1 MAKNIR
7 EKALRRAENK
17 DKRPYA
23 TAKYVRIS
31 PSKVN
36 LVLSTIR
43 GKQVDEA
50 LAILKY
56 LPNGASE
63 EVYKVVKSAA
73 ANAENNMGMNRDELI
88 VSEAYANAGPIL
100 KRILPRGRGSMDVIS
115 KRTCHITVKLSTQG
129 GAK

>member
-1 MAKNIR
+1 MAKRIR
-7 EKALRRAENK
+7 EKALKRAQNK
-17 DKRPYA
+17 DTRPCA

-43 GKQVDEA
+43 GKKVDEA

-73 ANAENNMGMNRDELI
+73 ANAENNMGMSRDELV
-88 VSEAYANAGPIL
+88 VSEAYANAGPTL
-100 KRILPRGRGSMDVIS
+100 KRMLPRGRGSMDIIL
-115 KRTCHITVKLSTQG
+115 KRTSHITVKLAQEG

>member
-17 DKRPYA
+17 DKRPTA

-73 ANAENNMGMNRDELI
+73 ANAENNMGMNRDELV
-88 VSEAYANAGPIL
+88 VSEAYANPGPIL
-100 KRILPRGRGSMDVIS
+100 KRILPRGRGSMDVIA
-115 KRTCHITVKLSTQG
+115 KRTCHITVKLSQQG

>member
-1 MAKNIR
+1 MAKNSR
-7 EKALRRAENK
+7 EKALKRAENK
-17 DKRPYA
+17 DRRPTA
-23 TAKYVRIS
+23 TAKFVRIS

-43 GKQVDEA
+43 GKKVDEA

-73 ANAENNMGMNRDELI
+73 ANAENNLGMNRDELVI
-88 VSEAYANAGPIL
+88 SEAYANAGPIL
-100 KRILPRGRGSMDVIS
+100 KRILPRGRGSMDVIA
-115 KRTCHITVKLSTQG
+115 KRTSHITVKLSQEG
-129 GAK
+129 GSK